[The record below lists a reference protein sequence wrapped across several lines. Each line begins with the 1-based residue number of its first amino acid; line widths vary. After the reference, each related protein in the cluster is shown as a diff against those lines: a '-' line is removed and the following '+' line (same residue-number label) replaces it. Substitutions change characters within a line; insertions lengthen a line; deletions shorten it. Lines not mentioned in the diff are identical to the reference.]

1 MKRGKSNAEG
11 RSLTYRAGYL
21 NVAVML
27 LNDLVCDGQTQ
38 AGSCVHRACVSGRKE
53 WIEDV
58 LQVFGCDSM
67 SGIFDV
73 DLHEEGTLWF
83 LELMRPYP

>member
-1 MKRGKSNAEG
+1 MKRGKSNAER
-11 RSLTYRAGYL
+11 RSLAYRTDYL

-38 AGSCVHRACVSGRKE
+38 PGSRVHRARMFGRKE

-58 LQVFGCDSM
+58 FQVFGCDSV

-73 DLHEEGTLWF
+73 DLHEEGTL
-83 LELMRPYP
+83 